1 MTTITQQFK
10 FSALGLLVATFSPIV
25 FAATTPAKSWTTAAE
40 LGAITTS
47 GNTKG
52 TSVTGKIDSKQ
63 ELTHWSNEYVLSAY
77 FKEDEQTDNNG
88 IKRSE
93 KSAERYFVSG
103 KGGYK
108 LDQDN
113 ATLFVFGSYTDD
125 AFGAYTKY
133 SLVSLGYGDRLY
145 QDDTKTLDAEVGP
158 GYFSGRTSD
167 NRTENGLML
176 RSAAS
181 LNWAFSDTAA
191 FKQTLSVEAGSD
203 NTRTAAESSISAKL
217 NGKMQMKAAF
227 LIQNDS
233 DVPVGKKKTDTQT
246 SLTLVYAF

>member
-1 MTTITQQFK
+1 M
-10 FSALGLLVATFSPIV
+10 
-25 FAATTPAKSWTTAAE
+25 
-40 LGAITTS
+40 
-47 GNTKG
+47 
-52 TSVTGKIDSKQ
+52 
-63 ELTHWSNEYVLSAY
+63 LSAY
-77 FKEDEQTDNNG
+77 FKEDEQKDSSGVTRN
-88 IKRSE
+88 K

-125 AFGAYTKY
+125 AFGAYSKY

-145 QDDTKTLDAEVGP
+145 QDDNKTLDAEIGP

-167 NRTENGLML
+167 DRTENGLML
-176 RSAAS
+176 RSAANF
-181 LNWAFSDTAA
+181 NWAFSDTAS
-191 FKQTLSVEAGSD
+191 FKQTLSVEVGSD

-227 LIQNDS
+227 LVQNDS
-233 DVPVGKKKTDTQT
+233 DVPLGKKKTDTQT
-246 SLTLVYAF
+246 ALTLVYAF

>member
-1 MTTITQQFK
+1 MRTKRINHHALALSLLTI
-10 FSALGLLVATFSPIV
+10 ALSGSVLAE
-25 FAATTPAKSWTTAAE
+25 TTPAKSWSTAAE

-63 ELTHWSNEYVLSAY
+63 ELEHWSNEYVLSAY
-77 FKEDEQTDNNG
+77 FKEDEQKDSNG
-88 IKRSE
+88 VTRNE

-125 AFGAYTKY
+125 AFGAYSKY

-145 QDDTKTLDAEVGP
+145 QDDNKTLDAEIGP

-167 NRTENGLML
+167 DRTENGLML
-176 RSAAS
+176 RSAANF
-181 LNWAFSDTAA
+181 NWAFSDTAS
-191 FKQTLSVEAGSD
+191 FKQTLSVEVGSD

-227 LIQNDS
+227 LVQNDS
-233 DVPVGKKKTDTQT
+233 DVPLGKKKTDTQT
-246 SLTLVYAF
+246 ALTLVYAF

>member
-1 MTTITQQFK
+1 MRTKSISHHALALSLLTI
-10 FSALGLLVATFSPIV
+10 ALSGSVLAE
-25 FAATTPAKSWTTAAE
+25 TTPAKSWSTAAE

-63 ELTHWSNEYVLSAY
+63 ELEHWSNEYVLSAY
-77 FKEDEQTDNNG
+77 FKEDEQKDSSGVARN
-88 IKRSE
+88 E

-125 AFGAYTKY
+125 AFGAYSKY

-145 QDDTKTLDAEVGP
+145 QDDNKTLDAEIGP

-167 NRTENGLML
+167 DRTENGLML
-176 RSAAS
+176 RSAVNF
-181 LNWAFSDTAA
+181 NWAFSDTAS
-191 FKQTLSVEAGSD
+191 FKQTLSVEVGSD

-227 LIQNDS
+227 LVQNDS
-233 DVPVGKKKTDTQT
+233 DVPLGKKKTDTQT
-246 SLTLVYAF
+246 ALTLVYAF

>member
-1 MTTITQQFK
+1 MNTIRPGHNTLALSLLILSTGAMAETT
-10 FSALGLLVATFSPIV
+10 AD
-25 FAATTPAKSWTTAAE
+25 KSWTTAAE

-63 ELTHWSNEYVLSAY
+63 ELEHWSNEYVLSAY
-77 FKEDEQTDNNG
+77 FKEDEQTDSNG
-88 IKRSE
+88 VKRSE

-133 SLVSLGYGDRLY
+133 SLVSLGYGDRL
-145 QDDTKTLDAEVGP
+145 
-158 GYFSGRTSD
+158 
-167 NRTENGLML
+167 
-176 RSAAS
+176 
-181 LNWAFSDTAA
+181 
-191 FKQTLSVEAGSD
+191 
-203 NTRTAAESSISAKL
+203 
-217 NGKMQMKAAF
+217 
-227 LIQNDS
+227 
-233 DVPVGKKKTDTQT
+233 
-246 SLTLVYAF
+246 

>member
-1 MTTITQQFK
+1 MSTNRPSSHFLPLSLLTL
-10 FSALGLLVATFSPIV
+10 ALSTHAMAETAPL
-25 FAATTPAKSWTTAAE
+25 KSWTTAAE

-63 ELTHWSNEYVLSAY
+63 ELEYWSNEYVLSAY
-77 FKEDEQTDNNG
+77 FKEDEQKDSNG
-88 IKRSE
+88 VTRNE

-125 AFGAYTKY
+125 AFGAYSKY

-145 QDDTKTLDAEVGP
+145 QDDNKTLDAEIGP

-167 NRTENGLML
+167 ERTENGLML
-176 RSAAS
+176 RSAANF
-181 LNWAFSDTAA
+181 NWAFSDTAS
-191 FKQTLSVEAGSD
+191 FKQTLSVEVGND

-227 LIQNDS
+227 VVQNDS
-233 DVPVGKKKTDTQT
+233 DVPLGKKKTDTQT

>member
-1 MTTITQQFK
+1 MRTKRINHHALALSLLTI
-10 FSALGLLVATFSPIV
+10 ALSGSVLAE
-25 FAATTPAKSWTTAAE
+25 TTPAKSWSTAAE

-63 ELTHWSNEYVLSAY
+63 ELEHWSNEYVLSAY
-77 FKEDEQTDNNG
+77 FKEDEQKDSSGVARN
-88 IKRSE
+88 E

-113 ATLFVFGSYTDD
+113 ATLFLFGSYTDD
-125 AFGAYTKY
+125 AFGAYSKY

-145 QDDTKTLDAEVGP
+145 QDDNKTLDAEIGP

-167 NRTENGLML
+167 DRTENGLML
-176 RSAAS
+176 RTAANF
-181 LNWAFSDTAA
+181 NWAFSDTAS
-191 FKQTLSVEAGSD
+191 FKQTLSVEVGSD

-227 LIQNDS
+227 LVQNDS
-233 DVPVGKKKTDTQT
+233 DVPLGKKKTDTQT
-246 SLTLVYAF
+246 ALTLVYAF

>member
-1 MTTITQQFK
+1 MSTTRPNGNYLTLSLLTITL
-10 FSALGLLVATFSPIV
+10 SASAMAETSPE
-25 FAATTPAKSWTTAAE
+25 KSWTTAAE

-63 ELTHWSNEYVLSAY
+63 ELAHWSNEYVLSAY
-77 FKEDEQTDNNG
+77 FKEDEQTDSNG
-88 IKRSE
+88 VKRSE

-145 QDDTKTLDAEVGP
+145 QDDNKTLDAEIGP

-167 NRTENGLML
+167 DRTENGVML
-176 RSAAS
+176 RSAANF
-181 LNWAFSDTAA
+181 NWAFSDTAA

-203 NTRTAAESSISAKL
+203 NTRTAAESSVSAKL

-227 LIQNDS
+227 LVQNDS

>member
-1 MTTITQQFK
+1 MKTTLRQAHI
-10 FSALGLLVATFSPIV
+10 SALTILVMAVATATQ
-25 FAATTPAKSWTTAAE
+25 AAEQPNKTWTTSAE

-47 GNTKG
+47 GNTNG

-63 ELTHWSNEYVLSAY
+63 ELTDWSNHYVLSAF
-77 FKEDEQTDNNG
+77 FKEDEIADSTG
-88 IKRSE
+88 VKRNE
-93 KSAERYFVSG
+93 KSAERYFVSA

-108 LDQDN
+108 LDN
-113 ATLFVFGSYTDD
+113 EHRTLFLFGSHTDD

-145 QDDTKTLDAEVGP
+145 QDSNKSLNAEIGP
-158 GYFSGRTSD
+158 GYFTGRTSD
-167 NRTENGLML
+167 DQTESGLMV
-176 RSAAS
+176 RSAA
-181 LNWAFSDTAA
+181 NFEWAFSDTAS
-191 FKQTLSVEAGSD
+191 FKQTLSVEVGSD
-203 NTRTAAESSISAKL
+203 NRRTAAESSVSARL

-233 DVPVGKKKTDTQT
+233 DVPMGKKKTDTQT

>member
-1 MTTITQQFK
+1 MRTKRISHHALALSLLTI
-10 FSALGLLVATFSPIV
+10 ALSGSVLAE
-25 FAATTPAKSWTTAAE
+25 TTPAKSWSTAAE

-63 ELTHWSNEYVLSAY
+63 ELEHWSNEYVLSAY
-77 FKEDEQTDNNG
+77 FKEDEQKDSSGVARN
-88 IKRSE
+88 E

-125 AFGAYTKY
+125 AFGAYSKY

-145 QDDTKTLDAEVGP
+145 QDDNKTLDAEIGP

-167 NRTENGLML
+167 DRTENGLML
-176 RSAAS
+176 RTAANF
-181 LNWAFSDTAA
+181 NWAFSDTAS
-191 FKQTLSVEAGSD
+191 FKQTLSVEVGSD

-227 LIQNDS
+227 LVQNDS
-233 DVPVGKKKTDTQT
+233 DVPLGKKKTDTQT
-246 SLTLVYAF
+246 ALTLVYAF

>member
-1 MTTITQQFK
+1 MRTKSISHHALALSLLTI
-10 FSALGLLVATFSPIV
+10 ALSGSVLAE
-25 FAATTPAKSWTTAAE
+25 TTPVKSWSTAAE

-63 ELTHWSNEYVLSAY
+63 ELEHWSNEYVLSAY
-77 FKEDEQTDNNG
+77 FKEDEQKDSSGVTRN
-88 IKRSE
+88 K

-125 AFGAYTKY
+125 AFGAYSKY

-145 QDDTKTLDAEVGP
+145 QDDNKTLDAEIGP

-167 NRTENGLML
+167 DRTENGLML
-176 RSAAS
+176 RSAANF
-181 LNWAFSDTAA
+181 NWAFSDTAS
-191 FKQTLSVEAGSD
+191 FKQTLSVEVGSD

-227 LIQNDS
+227 LVQNDS
-233 DVPVGKKKTDTQT
+233 DVPLGKKKTDTQT
-246 SLTLVYAF
+246 ALTLVYAF